1 MRNLWAVAAA
11 GLVLAGG
18 VGVGAEGVPAFPE
31 KSQGKVDVVMKDKGF
46 RVSSGQSRER
56 VHASGRHPSRHQ
68 PPK

>member
-31 KSQGKVDVVMKDKGF
+31 KSQGKVDVVMKDKGLGLARD
-46 RVSSGQSRER
+46 RVRKGSC
-56 VHASGRHPSRHQ
+56 
-68 PPK
+68 